1 MFAIAFDL
9 VVADAAQHHPRG
21 VTAAYTDIGVT
32 LKRFSFERIQESQ
45 HLCRMRATD
54 MPRISSPPANSG
66 VKPMTEPDLPT
77 SFKNIRGFLHRKL
90 ERLHAHHQRHDPG
103 LK

>member
-32 LKRFSFERIQESQ
+32 LKRFSFERIQGSVYVSENN
-45 HLCRMRATD
+45 D
-54 MPRISSPPANSG
+54 MANLFAALLAG
-66 VKPMTEPDLPT
+66 VVWAGAVLGVVVCPV
-77 SFKNIRGFLHRKL
+77 
-90 ERLHAHHQRHDPG
+90 
-103 LK
+103 